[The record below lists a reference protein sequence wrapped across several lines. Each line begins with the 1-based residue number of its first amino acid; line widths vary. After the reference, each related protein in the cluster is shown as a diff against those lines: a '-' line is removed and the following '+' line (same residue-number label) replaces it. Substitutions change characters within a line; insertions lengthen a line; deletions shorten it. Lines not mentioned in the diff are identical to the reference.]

1 MECPCRRRDFDRQ
14 YSWHGLK
21 GFPRSR
27 DYPYMLAGIID
38 HLWQSIAF
46 AVIVLTVTYLTRR
59 NSAALQL
66 WLWRIAALKWLLPF
80 GLLYALGGWLGFPVR
95 HTAIPPPAALT
106 EWVSTGLS
114 LAAPALTFGFK
125 PFGATLALALLG
137 LASAVCLWAIVRQL
151 KAAQRLRD
159 EEIVRR
165 EADFNFQ
172 ARPLNFWQS
181 ALLASGTLL
190 TVSLPVV
197 AGATRDRQWRQEIL
211 AIDQQALVTA
221 KIAMNEAPEDLGLLS
236 RVTANNAGVT
246 IRNINI
252 KDLVSMVYGIEQ
264 FEVFGGAMPW
274 LSYPRYDVSVTA
286 PLYQP
291 SAFDP
296 YSLRQPVTNYL
307 YAQFGVSIR
316 VNGTCQKPC
325 KDFESFVIERLRY
338 CPRPLARNACNP

>member
-1 MECPCRRRDFDRQ
+1 
-14 YSWHGLK
+14 
-21 GFPRSR
+21 
-27 DYPYMLAGIID
+27 MLAGIID

-46 AVIVLTVTYLTRR
+46 TAIVFVVAYLTHR

-66 WLWRIAALKWLLPF
+66 WLWRVAALKWLLPF
-80 GLLYALGGWLGFPVR
+80 GLLYALGGWFGFPVR
-95 HTAIPPPAALT
+95 HNAIPPPATLT

-114 LAAPALTFGFK
+114 IAAPALTFDFK
-125 PFGATLALALLG
+125 PLGAALALALAMLG
-137 LASAVCLWAIVRQL
+137 CATAGCLWAIVRQL
-151 KAAQRLRD
+151 NAARRLRD
-159 EEIVRR
+159 EEVVRM
-165 EADFNFQ
+165 EADFNFR

-190 TVSLPVV
+190 TVSLPVL

-221 KIAMNEAPEDLGLLS
+221 RIAMNEAPEELGLLS
-236 RVTANNAGVT
+236 RVTANNDGVT

-252 KDLVSMVYGIEQ
+252 KDLVSMVYGIDQ

-274 LSYPRYDVSVTA
+274 LSYPRYDVSVTG
-286 PLYQP
+286 PVHQP
-291 SAFDP
+291 AAFDP

-307 YAQFGVSIR
+307 YAKFGVSIR

-338 CPRPLARNACNP
+338 CPHPLGRNACDT